1 MPQLVAIRSMG
12 QKIAPEKIA
21 PEKVAPEG
29 TMTEDISPTFKT
41 PERTPVRSI
50 IQEASLVYIYPTGP
64 RIGTRYRLKYET
76 NLIGRNEDCQICN
89 PDASVSR
96 CHAKIIRGEDG
107 QYRVMDL
114 GSSNGT
120 FVNNVF
126 QQNAPLQDGDYLR
139 VGNCIYRFLGGGN
152 IENDYHEEIYRLT
165 VIDGLT
171 QIHNRRYL
179 IEFLDREVSRACR
192 HRRPLAVILLDLDHF
207 KTVNDRLGHLAGDL
221 ALREL
226 CSRVRSMIRPD
237 DLLARYGGE
246 EFAVVLPETD
256 MATAGQI
263 ADQIRLAIANRP
275 FTFNGAPYPLTLSAG
290 VATMLGKTEPTIADL
305 LKQADENLY
314 RAKESGRNRVV
325 VS

>member
-1 MPQLVAIRSMG
+1 
-12 QKIAPEKIA
+12 
-21 PEKVAPEG
+21 
-29 TMTEDISPTFKT
+29 
-41 PERTPVRSI
+41 
-50 IQEASLVYIYPTGP
+50 
-64 RIGTRYRLKYET
+64 
-76 NLIGRNEDCQICN
+76 
-89 PDASVSR
+89 
-96 CHAKIIRGEDG
+96 
-107 QYRVMDL
+107 
-114 GSSNGT
+114 
-120 FVNNVF
+120 VNNVF